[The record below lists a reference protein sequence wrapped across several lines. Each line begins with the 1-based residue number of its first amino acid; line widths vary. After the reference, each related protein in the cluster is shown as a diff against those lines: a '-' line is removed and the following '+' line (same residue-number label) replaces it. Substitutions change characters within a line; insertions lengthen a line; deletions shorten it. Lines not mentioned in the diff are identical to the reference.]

1 MPLWKA
7 IGEHISAATGRPFS
21 VDRHSPAGGGCINA
35 AHIIEGNGQR
45 FFVKTNEA
53 RLLDMFAAEAAGLQ
67 AIQHTRA
74 IKAPAPVCCGTAES
88 QSFIVLEY
96 LQLDGS
102 SGASAE
108 TLGRELAQM
117 HRATQ
122 RNFGWQRNNT
132 IGSTPQINTPC
143 DSWIDFWR
151 EHRLG
156 FQLALAAQNGFRGS
170 LQKKGGQ
177 LLERFAALFDGY
189 TPQPSLLHGD
199 LWNGNYATM
208 RDGQPVIFDP
218 AVYYG
223 DREVDLAMTELFGG
237 FPASFYAA
245 YREAW
250 PLDSGYPVRKTL
262 YNLYHVLNH
271 ANLFGGGYASQ
282 AEGMI
287 DRLLSDIR

>member
-1 MPLWKA
+1 MPLWKT
-7 IGEHISAATGRPFS
+7 IGEHISSVTGTPFN
-21 VDRHSPAGGGCINA
+21 VDHHSPAGGGCINA
-35 AHIIEGNGQR
+35 AHVIEGKGQR
-45 FFVKTNEA
+45 FFVKTNEE
-53 RLLDMFAAEAAGLQ
+53 RLLDMFEAEAAGLQ
-67 AIQHTRA
+67 AILQTRA
-74 IKAPAPVCCGTAES
+74 IKVPAPVCCGTAES

-96 LQLDGS
+96 LELGGS
-102 SGASAE
+102 SGTSAE
-108 TLGRELAQM
+108 TLGCELALM

-143 DSWIDFWR
+143 DNWIGFWR

-170 LQKKGGQ
+170 LQKKGMQ
-177 LLERFAALFDGY
+177 LLEYFTSLFDGH

-199 LWNGNYATM
+199 LWSGNYATA

-223 DREVDLAMTELFGG
+223 DRETDLAMTELFGG
-237 FPASFYAA
+237 FPARFYDA

-250 PLDSGYPVRKTL
+250 PLDPGYQTRKTL

-271 ANLFGGGYASQ
+271 ANLFGGSYAGQ

-287 DRLLSDIR
+287 ERLLAEIR